1 MNQARQTSARH
12 TDYIHSYLA
21 KFWLLI
27 RSSIF
32 LSVAILSMYY
42 PVHSNAVAGQVNTLV
57 SVSATVIP
65 NAKLQTTYETSQ
77 LSISSADINR
87 GYIDIPSALRFT
99 VLTNSRNGYRLDFNA
114 KGFVFE
120 SVQVIGISNLVRL
133 GPDGGSIVLREM
145 SNRHIIHDLSFRF
158 ILRSDIKPG
167 LYQWPLEF
175 SVHAIS

>member
-65 NAKLQTTYETSQ
+65 NSKLQTTYETSQ

-99 VLTNSRNGYRLDFNA
+99 V
-114 KGFVFE
+114 
-120 SVQVIGISNLVRL
+120 QVIGISNLVRL

-145 SNRHIIHDLSFRF
+145 SNRNIIHDLSFRF